1 MGDLQGNWGRRGNN
15 GITRWVKEPGV
26 VVSGSSRG
34 SGGPGCS
41 VGEGSAMSSA
51 EGLFEMV

>member
-15 GITRWVKEPGV
+15 GITRWVKEPEV